1 MLQANLFRR
10 RARVAFT
17 TNAKRYGYVLATIVH
32 IALLSNLQ
40 PCRSNLGRDVTPN
53 SRERKIDI
61 TTAPCAGQVLGF
73 EAPADK
79 CPAHHFSETRQRD
92 HKDDAA
98 THGGPF
104 FIFGRGSV
112 VLMRVFFSFFFGCFL
127 SFFLVLAG
135 DLSVICNSV
144 ICNCNL
150 TILSYLYGTF
160 GPSGRSELIVATN
173 TCGGCDLR
181 RF

>member
-1 MLQANLFRR
+1 MLQASLFRR

-17 TNAKRYGYVLATIVH
+17 THAKRYGYVLGTIVH

-92 HKDDAA
+92 HKDDAV

-112 VLMRVFFSFFFGCFL
+112 VLMRVFFSFFFRLL
-127 SFFLVLAG
+127 SLLLSRACRRSLR
-135 DLSVICNSV
+135 DLQLRDLQLQPYNPIVFIWHV
-144 ICNCNL
+144 W
-150 TILSYLYGTF
+150 TQ
-160 GPSGRSELIVATN
+160 RSE
-173 TCGGCDLR
+173 
-181 RF
+181 